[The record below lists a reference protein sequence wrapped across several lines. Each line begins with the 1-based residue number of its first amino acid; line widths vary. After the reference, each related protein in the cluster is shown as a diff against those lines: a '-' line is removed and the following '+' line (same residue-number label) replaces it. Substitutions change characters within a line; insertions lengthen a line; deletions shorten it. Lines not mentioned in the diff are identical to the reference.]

1 MAGGVTSL
9 EKIRGDLIGQSC
21 RDGAKISRL
30 GGVKMREIGLLMFFF
45 AGRVPLKVDCRFSP
59 RSVDWVGIRYRNVA

>member
-45 AGRVPLKVDCRFSP
+45 LQVV
-59 RSVDWVGIRYRNVA
+59 YH

>member
-30 GGVKMREIGLLMFFF
+30 GGVKMREIGLLMFFLQ
-45 AGRVPLKVDCRFSP
+45 VV
-59 RSVDWVGIRYRNVA
+59 YH

>member
-30 GGVKMREIGLLMFFF
+30 GGVKMREMGLLMFFCRSCTTEGGLSILSPVRGL
-45 AGRVPLKVDCRFSP
+45 GRD
-59 RSVDWVGIRYRNVA
+59 SV